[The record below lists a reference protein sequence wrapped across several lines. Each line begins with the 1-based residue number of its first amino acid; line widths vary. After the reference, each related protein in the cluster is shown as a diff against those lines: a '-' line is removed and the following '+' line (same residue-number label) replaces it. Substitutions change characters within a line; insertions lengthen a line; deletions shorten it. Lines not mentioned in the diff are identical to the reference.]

1 MSDDQLL
8 QLLTARLQSA
18 DEEFLGRLRTALS
31 PPATSAAVAPN
42 EAPPARR
49 SQRIRNR
56 SGSSS
61 SSHDSPG
68 HSRHGRHRRHSR
80 RCSRSSRC
88 SRRSRSSRWRSPST
102 SEWSSGESGRRS
114 IRMRPEPPPSRS
126 LSLVHCEVPPVVVP
140 PPPPTIPSGL
150 GVSVPPARGGR
161 PWPFMPGSH
170 LGHSGQQLMA
180 LISSSVTPPTWQRHG
195 KAWEDWVRLAVS
207 RDVSSSAEVR
217 LHVTIDF
224 LLQLRDK
231 GVSSIVAQRSLS
243 GVAFFLKLNGWEDST
258 KHFAIRQALKG
269 WKKHHIRKESR
280 RPVSYSLL
288 NKLVS
293 ACPSVCSSPYES
305 TLFSACFCT
314 AFFGALRVG
323 ELLPPSKHKP
333 GGLLYE
339 DVVVA
344 NDVLRIR
351 VRSSKTDQFGRGA
364 WLPIRQVQGSLC
376 PVQQVSDYLALRPA
390 GSHFF
395 VHVDSTP
402 VTQFQ
407 FLSVFRRC
415 LSAVGAP
422 PDQFATHSFRI
433 GAATEAARAG
443 LSEAEVQRIGRWR
456 SACFAGYIRPDL
468 LL

>member
-195 KAWEDWVRLAVS
+195 TVKPVIWLLGHSYIVRAS
-207 RDVSSSAEVR
+207 QRAEFR
-217 LHVTIDF
+217 
-224 LLQLRDK
+224 
-231 GVSSIVAQRSLS
+231 
-243 GVAFFLKLNGWEDST
+243 
-258 KHFAIRQALKG
+258 
-269 WKKHHIRKESR
+269 
-280 RPVSYSLL
+280 
-288 NKLVS
+288 
-293 ACPSVCSSPYES
+293 
-305 TLFSACFCT
+305 
-314 AFFGALRVG
+314 
-323 ELLPPSKHKP
+323 P
-333 GGLLYE
+333 GGLNLGFRDL
-339 DVVVA
+339 DVNWRGIRGLRWPQVLPEVV
-344 NDVLRIR
+344 DI
-351 VRSSKTDQFGRGA
+351 GRGA
-364 WLPIRQVQGSLC
+364 TSPVILVLHAGGNDLCSMRMAELMTLMRADIERFQNFFTEMIFVWSEIISRVAWQGARDSEAVERARRSVNSRVSRFVRSRAGVVVRHRQLEGDNSRLM
-376 PVQQVSDYLALRPA
+376 VSDGTHLTDI
-390 GSHFF
+390 GS
-395 VHVDSTP
+395 DI
-402 VTQFQ
+402 
-407 FLSVFRRC
+407 FLSGIQDGIEQAMF
-415 LSAVGAP
+415 LLG
-422 PDQFATHSFRI
+422 
-433 GAATEAARAG
+433 G
-443 LSEAEVQRIGRWR
+443 GR
-456 SACFAGYIRPDL
+456 SPV
-468 LL
+468 

>member
-150 GVSVPPARGGR
+150 GEFNYAGAWGAGSGKDGEVLALLRTLLDKHPLPP
-161 PWPFMPGSH
+161 PNPGTSQDNTSN
-170 LGHSGQQLMA
+170 L
-180 LISSSVTPPTWQRHG
+180 PRHHAG
-195 KAWEDWVRLAVS
+195 VHK
-207 RDVSSSAEVR
+207 DV
-217 LHVTIDF
+217 F
-224 LLQLRDK
+224 FC
-231 GVSSIVAQRSLS
+231 GVSPL
-243 GVAFFLKLNGWEDST
+243 
-258 KHFAIRQALKG
+258 
-269 WKKHHIRKESR
+269 
-280 RPVSYSLL
+280 
-288 NKLVS
+288 
-293 ACPSVCSSPYES
+293 
-305 TLFSACFCT
+305 
-314 AFFGALRVG
+314 
-323 ELLPPSKHKP
+323 
-333 GGLLYE
+333 
-339 DVVVA
+339 
-344 NDVLRIR
+344 
-351 VRSSKTDQFGRGA
+351 
-364 WLPIRQVQGSLC
+364 GS
-376 PVQQVSDYLALRPA
+376 
-390 GSHFF
+390 
-395 VHVDSTP
+395 HVDSDTKDKIWAN
-402 VTQFQ
+402 QYIDIWS
-407 FLSVFRRC
+407 LISVEQPSIDRERRFPDSRPYDRRPKPAKTMNNWIQAFAVMGCVMGQRHPERCQELFIYFDTIYNAYKSHGGSAWWRYDEEFRRR
-415 LSAVGAP
+415 LSLHPDIGWGVKATDVWLRLMTAPQRSYSFPSAATAAGAP
-422 PDQFATHSFRI
+422 AAQ
-433 GAATEAARAG
+433 GAVAVRRPGACWLYNEGHCRFAG
-443 LSEAEVQRIGRWR
+443 LCKYRHECSSCGGTHPALRCRSNSGKSTRPSTSDPKDPGVRGRDGTLAK
-456 SACFAGYIRPDL
+456 SIPQ
-468 LL
+468 